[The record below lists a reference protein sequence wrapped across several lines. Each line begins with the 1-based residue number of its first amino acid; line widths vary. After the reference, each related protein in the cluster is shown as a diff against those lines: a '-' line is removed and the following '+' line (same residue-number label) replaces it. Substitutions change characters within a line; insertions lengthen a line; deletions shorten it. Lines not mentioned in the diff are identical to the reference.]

1 MLLSAR
7 LCFAMPPIHPL
18 SSLPAAGI
26 IYSPWQEILNELS
39 SRETC
44 KSVNGMWGAT
54 FESSV
59 SPNEIGIDYRFMAMC
74 VTDTPALNNNA
85 PLPVPPFPYPGISC
99 HQGNKQPEAQKK
111 KINKCKKGISQPLII
126 MTKAQITVSVC
137 AGVCVCVLC
146 VLLICKILF
155 M

>member
-18 SSLPAAGI
+18 SPLPAAGI
-26 IYSPWQEILNELS
+26 IYSPWQEILNELL

-44 KSVNGMWGAT
+44 KSVNCMWGAT

-59 SPNEIGIDYRFMAMC
+59 SPNKIGIGYRFMAMC

-85 PLPVPPFPYPGISC
+85 PLPDPPSP
-99 HQGNKQPEAQKK
+99 
-111 KINKCKKGISQPLII
+111 
-126 MTKAQITVSVC
+126 
-137 AGVCVCVLC
+137 
-146 VLLICKILF
+146 
-155 M
+155 